1 MNLFPLLFILLLILF
16 IYNNCEKKESKDLNL
31 NIDNCKCN

>member
-1 MNLFPLLFILLLILF
+1 MNLIPLLIIILLIYF
-16 IYNNCEKKESKDLNL
+16 VYNNTEKKETKNLNL

>member
-1 MNLFPLLFILLLILF
+1 MNLIPLLFILLLIFF
-16 IYNNCEKKESKDLNL
+16 IYNNSESKDLNL